1 MPGQQTDAGRSVG
14 VVGAGIAGLA
24 AAQHLS
30 EQGHR
35 VHVFDKGRSVGGR
48 LATRRIGDATVDHG
62 AQFFTVR
69 TPAFDAA
76 VRAARD
82 AGLAYEW
89 CRGFGAVDG
98 YPRYAIRGGMN
109 RLAKHLAAG
118 LDVGVDTLVESV
130 ERGPRGWDVRHGGRS
145 TPVDAVVLTPPV
157 PQSLA
162 LIDAGGAAVLDAP
175 LRTRLDAIAYHPT
188 LALLVVLDGP
198 SGVPSPGGV
207 QLDDGPFSFIADNGA
222 KGISD
227 QPALTFHASHA
238 LSRDLWDADA
248 DGAQAELL
256 AHAQAWFGRSA
267 ATETQLKRWRYAQ
280 PTAPLAHDV
289 EATTVDGAPLV
300 FAGDAFAGAK
310 VEGAYRSGRAAAAS
324 LGSLWAVGS

>member
-1 MPGQQTDAGRSVG
+1 MPGQKPHAGRSVG
-14 VVGAGIAGLA
+14 VVGAGVAGLA
-24 AAQHLS
+24 AAQHLN

-69 TPAFDAA
+69 TTAFDEA

-82 AGLAYEW
+82 VGLAYEW
-89 CRGFGAVDG
+89 CRGFGAGDG

-109 RLAKHLAAG
+109 RLGKHLAAG
-118 LDVGVDTLVESV
+118 LDIDVDTLVEAV
-130 ERGPRGWDVRHGGRS
+130 VRGPQGWDVCHNDRS

-162 LIDAGGAAVLDAP
+162 LIDAGGTVLDAP

-198 SGVPSPGGV
+198 SGVPPPGGV
-207 QLDDGPFSFIADNGA
+207 QLDDGPFSFIADNSA
-222 KGISD
+222 KGISG

-248 DGAQAELL
+248 DEAQAELL
-256 AHAQAWFGRSA
+256 AYAQPWFGQAA

-280 PTAPLAHDV
+280 PTAPLRHDV
-289 EATTVDGAPLV
+289 ETTTVDGAPLV

-310 VEGAYRSGRAAAAS
+310 VEGAYRSGRAAAAH
-324 LGSLWAVGS
+324 LGSLWAEG

>member
-1 MPGQQTDAGRSVG
+1 MPGQQPHTGRSVG

-30 EQGHR
+30 AQGHR

-69 TPAFDAA
+69 TPAFDEA
-76 VRAARD
+76 VRAARE

-89 CRGFGAVDG
+89 CRGFGAGDG
-98 YPRYAIRGGMN
+98 YPRYAVRGGMN

-130 ERGPRGWDVRHGGRS
+130 ERVPRGWDLHHGGRS
-145 TPVDAVVLTPPV
+145 TPVEAVVLTPPV

-162 LIDAGGAAVLDAP
+162 LVDAGGTVLEAP
-175 LRTRLDAIAYHPT
+175 LRTRLEAIAYHPT
-188 LALLVVLDGP
+188 LALLVTLDGP
-198 SGVPSPGGV
+198 TGVPSPGGV

-227 QPALTFHASHA
+227 QPALTLHASHE
-238 LSRDLWDADA
+238 LSGQLWGADA
-248 DGAQAELL
+248 DVAQAELL
-256 AHAQAWFGRSA
+256 AHAQAWFGPSA

-280 PTAPLAHDV
+280 PTAPLRHDV
-289 EATTVDGAPLV
+289 ETTTVDGAPLV

-310 VEGAYRSGRAAAAS
+310 VEGAYRSGRAAAAH
-324 LGSLWAVGS
+324 LGSLWAEG